1 MTMQSLADQFF
12 NLPIMIKTLPL
23 MLQGLWMTA
32 KLCGAVILLGLA
44 GGLMVALAN
53 LSPRR
58 WLRLPSIVFTDIFRA
73 LPPLVLLIF
82 IYSGLPFAG
91 VEISPFAAVAL
102 AFLLNNSAY
111 YAEVYRAG
119 ILSVGKGQWEA
130 ARSTGLTKTQTLA
143 SVVLPQAIRNV
154 LPDLLSNTIEVVKL
168 TSLAS
173 VVSLSELLYN
183 ANMARSITYN
193 ASPLVL
199 AALIYLV
206 ILWPVVRLV
215 SRFQRKLAM

>member
-1 MTMQSLADQFF
+1 MQTLLDQFF
-12 NLPIMIKTLPL
+12 NISIMIKTMPL
-23 MLQGLWMTA
+23 MLKGLVMTL
-32 KLCGAVILLGLA
+32 KLCAAVILLGLV
-44 GGLMVALAN
+44 GGLLVALGN
-53 LSPRR
+53 LSPRK

-91 VEISPFAAVAL
+91 VEISPFTAVVL
-102 AFLLNNSAY
+102 AFFLNNSAY

-119 ILSVGKGQWEA
+119 ILSVPKGQLEA
-130 ARSTGLTKTQTLA
+130 ARSTGLSKSQALVH
-143 SVVLPQAIRNV
+143 VVLPQAVRNV

-173 VVSLSELLYN
+173 AVSFSELLYS
-183 ANMARSITYN
+183 ANMARSVTYN

-206 ILWPVVRLV
+206 LLWPLVRLV
-215 SRFQRKLAM
+215 SRFQRRLAA

>member
-1 MTMQSLADQFF
+1 MQNLIDQFF
-12 NLPIMIKTLPL
+12 NIAIMSKSLPL
-23 MLQGLWMTA
+23 MLSGLWMTA
-32 KLCGAVILLGLA
+32 KLCAAVILLGLI
-44 GGLMVALAN
+44 GGLLLSLAN
-53 LSPRR
+53 LSTRG
-58 WLRLPSIVFTDIFRA
+58 WLRVPAILFTDIFRA

-91 VEISPFAAVAL
+91 IEISPFTAVVL

-119 ILSVGKGQWEA
+119 ILSIGKGQWEA
-130 ARSTGLTKTQTLA
+130 ARSTGLSQTQTLTN
-143 SVVLPQAIRNV
+143 VVLPQAVRNV

-173 VVSLSELLYN
+173 VVSLSELLYA

-215 SRFQRKLAM
+215 SRFQRRLAA

>member
-1 MTMQSLADQFF
+1 MQTLLDQFF
-12 NLPIMIKTLPL
+12 NISIMIKTMPL
-23 MLQGLWMTA
+23 MLKGLVMTL
-32 KLCGAVILLGLA
+32 KLCAAVILLGLA
-44 GGLMVALAN
+44 GGLLVALGN
-53 LSPRR
+53 LSPRK

-91 VEISPFAAVAL
+91 VEISPFTAVVL
-102 AFLLNNSAY
+102 AFFLNNSSY

-119 ILSVGKGQWEA
+119 ILSVPKGQLEA
-130 ARSTGLTKTQTLA
+130 ARSTGLSKAQALVH
-143 SVVLPQAIRNV
+143 VVLPQAVRNV

-173 VVSLSELLYN
+173 AVSFAELLYS
-183 ANMARSITYN
+183 ANMARSVTYN

-206 ILWPVVRLV
+206 LLWPLVRLV
-215 SRFQRKLAM
+215 SRFQRRLAA